1 MFYSG
6 RVAAVHLPDKS
17 HHVSA
22 VSRPLCGNVLEV
34 ALGFIYFLSLDS
46 FFALVMEIEFPIGC
60 GNVIAW

>member
-46 FFALVMEIEFPIGC
+46 FLL
-60 GNVIAW
+60 

>member
-1 MFYSG
+1 MFCSD
-6 RVAAVHLPDKS
+6 RAAAVHLPDKA

-46 FFALVMEIEFPIGC
+46 FLL
-60 GNVIAW
+60 